1 MKEEEQRIRKRLM
14 ELANRSYHSNR
25 YEFTNFLNEMEQDIV
40 LQLEREFPI
49 AVSLY
54 GIFPMSERNIAVF
67 GNEDTFGYEE
77 QPPVCLLKLTPVS
90 KKYAEQLTHRDCLG
104 ALMHLG
110 MEREM
115 IGDILITPS
124 AIYLACMQQMA
135 EYIKTELT
143 KIRHTIVTVSY
154 CEETEVEDLRLAE
167 GEEAE
172 LLVSSLRL
180 DALVAAVFHISREES
195 QRIIREKRVFVSGRL
210 CENNSGIVKEDS
222 MISVRKKGRFY
233 FHNIAA
239 KTKKDKF
246 KIRITRY
253 DS

>member
-1 MKEEEQRIRKRLM
+1 M
-14 ELANRSYHSNR
+14 
-25 YEFTNFLNEMEQDIV
+25 
-40 LQLEREFPI
+40 
-49 AVSLY
+49 
-54 GIFPMSERNIAVF
+54 
-67 GNEDTFGYEE
+67 
-77 QPPVCLLKLTPVS
+77 
-90 KKYAEQLTHRDCLG
+90 
-104 ALMHLG
+104 
-110 MEREM
+110 
-115 IGDILITPS
+115 ITPS

-180 DALVAAVFHISREES
+180 DAVVAAVFRLSREES

-210 CENNSGIVKEDS
+210 CENNSGVVKEDS
-222 MISVRKKGRFY
+222 MVSVRKKGRFY